1 MKDEKENLKENVE
14 VPVPC
19 AGVKKP
25 TEPGEGVGKWECVA
39 GEWVWKREL
48 GGV

>member
-1 MKDEKENLKENVE
+1 MKVENNT
-14 VPVPC
+14 VPPDVPMTC
-19 AGVKKP
+19 GGKAKP
-25 TEPGEGVGKWECVA
+25 TEPGEGVGKWECVG